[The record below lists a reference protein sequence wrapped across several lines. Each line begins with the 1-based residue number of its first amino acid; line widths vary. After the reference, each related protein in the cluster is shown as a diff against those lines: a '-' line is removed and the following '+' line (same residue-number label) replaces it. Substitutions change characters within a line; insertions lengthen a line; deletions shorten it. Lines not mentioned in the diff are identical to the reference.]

1 MDIETV
7 VDARK
12 ERLEAEAAWE
22 ILSQAA
28 TIATA
33 KGRKIQ
39 TWNPQTDDRDAI
51 LADAIGRSGNL
62 RAPTLRV
69 GQDIFIGFNAELF
82 ASHFDNQS

>member
-12 ERLEAEAAWE
+12 ERLDADAAWE
-22 ILSQAA
+22 ILGQAT
-28 TIATA
+28 TILTA

-39 TWNPQTDDRDAI
+39 TWHPQKDEKAAI

-69 GQDIFIGFNAELF
+69 GNDIFIGFNADLFDTHF
-82 ASHFDNQS
+82 ASH